1 MVAFVQRVRIIFY
14 LWSISLCGAVGFC
27 APVRADKLRLTPETL
42 AVADQIYAGDLEGGR
57 VAALR
62 LQEEQPD
69 HPIGYLLEAEALWWK
84 IWCSSA
90 EFKYGMTYP
99 RHRAKLAADRHYL
112 ELAAK
117 ASSLAEAK
125 IAQHDSAEMQFYAGM
140 GDALASRLYGLRGE
154 GRNRARVGVRAREHL
169 LRAKAMNADLADAD
183 FGLGL
188 YNYYI
193 DTLSAVARVLRF
205 FMGVPGGNKKE
216 GIRQLQHAIEE
227 GVLVPPEARFYL
239 AINLHNYDQQ
249 YNRALEII
257 SPLAEKY
264 PSNALFQLAR
274 GDLLAKLGRK
284 EKARDCYRIAGA
296 AALSDPECHEHVQE
310 LVRAALAA
318 LSKD

>member
-1 MVAFVQRVRIIFY
+1 
-14 LWSISLCGAVGFC
+14 
-27 APVRADKLRLTPETL
+27 
-42 AVADQIYAGDLEGGR
+42 
-57 VAALR
+57 
-62 LQEEQPD
+62 
-69 HPIGYLLEAEALWWK
+69 
-84 IWCSSA
+84 
-90 EFKYGMTYP
+90 
-99 RHRAKLAADRHYL
+99 
-112 ELAAK
+112 LAAK
-117 ASSLAEAK
+117 ATTLAEKK
-125 IAQHDSAEMQFYAGM
+125 IAEHDSAEMQFYAGM

-154 GRNRARVGVRAREHL
+154 GRNTARAGVRAREHL

-193 DTLSAVARVLRF
+193 DTLSAAARVLRF

-264 PSNALFQLAR
+264 PSNAMFQLAR
-274 GDLLAKLGRK
+274 GDLFAKLGRK
-284 EKARDCYRIAGA
+284 EKARDCYRAAGA
-296 AALSDPECHEHVQE
+296 ALNDPECHEHVQE
-310 LVRAALAA
+310 LVRAALKA
-318 LSKD
+318 LGSALNNN

>member
-42 AVADQIYAGDLEGGR
+42 AVADQIYSGDLEGGR

-117 ASSLAEAK
+117 PLR
-125 IAQHDSAEMQFYAGM
+125 
-140 GDALASRLYGLRGE
+140 SRKQRSRSTIPRRCSFTQAWATRWLRDCMDC
-154 GRNRARVGVRAREHL
+154 A
-169 LRAKAMNADLADAD
+169 
-183 FGLGL
+183 
-188 YNYYI
+188 
-193 DTLSAVARVLRF
+193 
-205 FMGVPGGNKKE
+205 
-216 GIRQLQHAIEE
+216 
-227 GVLVPPEARFYL
+227 
-239 AINLHNYDQQ
+239 
-249 YNRALEII
+249 
-257 SPLAEKY
+257 
-264 PSNALFQLAR
+264 AR
-274 GDLLAKLGRK
+274 GATRRGRGC
-284 EKARDCYRIAGA
+284 ARATICYARW
-296 AALSDPECHEHVQE
+296 
-310 LVRAALAA
+310 R
-318 LSKD
+318 